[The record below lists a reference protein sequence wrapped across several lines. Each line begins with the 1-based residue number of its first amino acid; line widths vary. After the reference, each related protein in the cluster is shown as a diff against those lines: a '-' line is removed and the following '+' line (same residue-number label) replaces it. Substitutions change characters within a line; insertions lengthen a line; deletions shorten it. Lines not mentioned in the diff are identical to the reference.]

1 MHNIKEIRS
10 NLKNFENRIK
20 QRNSDIDI
28 EVLQNLDNKN
38 RNLIQKKEKLE
49 QEKKIISKSKDS
61 SLFKKSKDL
70 SKEIDNIYK
79 EQILIQNNL
88 NEILIKLPN
97 LALEDVP
104 VGKDE
109 SSNKVISEN
118 GKINDFSFKPK
129 SHYDLGKNLGMIDF
143 ELASKTSGSR
153 FVFLKG
159 EIALLERAIS
169 NFMID
174 IHTQNFNYIEISPP
188 LMATTSTMFG
198 TGQLPKFEEDQ
209 FEIKLDSDSEKK
221 FLIPTAEVILTNMVR
236 EKILSFK
243 ELPIRLV
250 ASTACFRKEAGSYGK
265 DTKGMMRQHQFY
277 KVELVSIV
285 EPNLCLEELDKM
297 TGCAENILQ
306 KLELPYRKILLSTGD
321 MGFSA
326 EKTYDLE
333 VWIPSENKYREI
345 SSCSSC
351 GSFQAR
357 RMKARYK
364 NKNNETNF
372 VGTLNGSGLAV
383 GRTLIAIMENCQQDD
398 GSIIIP
404 KVLRPYMNGLEL
416 IKVQQY

>member
-1 MHNIKEIRS
+1 MHNLKEIRS
-10 NLKNFENRIK
+10 NLKNFEDKIK
-20 QRNSDIDI
+20 QRNSDINI
-28 EVLQNLDNKN
+28 KALQNLDNKN

-70 SKEIDNIYK
+70 SKEIDNIHK
-79 EQILIQNNL
+79 EQISIQASL
-88 NEILIKLPN
+88 DEILCQLPN
-97 LALEDVP
+97 LALENVP

-118 GKINDFSFKPK
+118 GKINNFSFKAK
-129 SHYDLGKNLGMIDF
+129 SHYDLGKILGMIDF
-143 ELASKTSGSR
+143 ELASKTSGAR

-174 IHTQNFNYIEISPP
+174 THTQNFNYIEISPP
-188 LMATTSTMFG
+188 LIATTSTMFG
-198 TGQLPKFEEDQ
+198 TGQLPKFEADQ
-209 FEIKLDSDSEKK
+209 FEIKLDSNSDRK

-265 DTKGMMRQHQFY
+265 DTKGMIRQHQFY

-285 EPNLCLEELDKM
+285 EPKKCLEELDRM
-297 TGCAENILQ
+297 TNCAQQILN
-306 KLELPYRKILLSTGD
+306 KLKLPYRVVMLSTGD

-351 GSFQAR
+351 GQFQAR
-357 RMKARYK
+357 RMKAKYK
-364 NKNNETNF
+364 NEKNDSDF
-372 VGTLNGSGLAV
+372 LGTLNGSGLAV
-383 GRTLIAIMENCQQDD
+383 GRTLIAIMENYQQKD

-404 KVLRPYMNGLEL
+404 EVLRSYMRGEDR
-416 IKVQQY
+416 IG

>member
-174 IHTQNFNYIEISPP
+174 THTQNFNYIEISPP
-188 LMATTSTMFG
+188 LMVTASTMFG

-285 EPNLCLEELDKM
+285 EPNLCLEELDRM

-306 KLELPYRKILLSTGD
+306 KLKLPYRKILLSTGD

-383 GRTLIAIMENCQQDD
+383 GRTLIAIMENCQRNN

-404 KVLRPYMNGLEL
+404 EVLRPYMNGLEL
-416 IKVQQY
+416 IKVQ

>member
-1 MHNIKEIRS
+1 MHNLKEIRS
-10 NLKNFENRIK
+10 NLKNFEDKIK

-28 EVLQNLDNKN
+28 KALQNLDGKN

-79 EQILIQNNL
+79 EQISVQASLD
-88 NEILIKLPN
+88 EILCQLPN

-118 GKINDFSFKPK
+118 GKINNFSFKAK
-129 SHYDLGKNLGMIDF
+129 SHYDLGKILGMIDF
-143 ELASKTSGSR
+143 ELASKTSGAR

-209 FEIKLDSDSEKK
+209 FEIKSDSNSDRK

-265 DTKGMMRQHQFY
+265 DTKGMIRQHQFY

-285 EPNLCLEELDKM
+285 EPKMCLEELDRM

-306 KLELPYRKILLSTGD
+306 KLELPYRKVLLSTGD

-383 GRTLIAIMENCQQDD
+383 GRTLIAIMENFQRDD
-398 GSIIIP
+398 SSIIIP

-416 IKVQQY
+416 IKVQ

>member
-1 MHNIKEIRS
+1 MHNLKEIRS
-10 NLKNFENRIK
+10 DFKNFEDKMK
-20 QRNSDIDI
+20 QRNSYIDI
-28 EVLQNLDNKN
+28 KALQDLDNKN

-61 SLFKKSKDL
+61 SLYKKSKDL
-70 SKEIDNIYK
+70 SKEIDSIYK
-79 EQILIQNNL
+79 EQIPIQIAL
-88 NEILIKLPN
+88 EKILSKLPN
-97 LALEDVP
+97 IALEDIP

-109 SSNKVISEN
+109 KSNKIISEN
-118 GKINDFSFKPK
+118 GKTNKFSFKLK

-143 ELASKTSGSR
+143 ELASKTSGAR
-153 FVFLKG
+153 FVFLKK

-174 IHTQNFNYIEISPP
+174 THTQKFNYVEVSPP
-188 LMATTSTMFG
+188 LMATASTMYG

-209 FEIKLDSDSEKK
+209 FEIKLDDNSDRK

-265 DTKGMMRQHQFY
+265 DTKGMIRQHQFY

-285 EPNLCLEELDKM
+285 EQKLCMDELERM
-297 TGCAENILQ
+297 TGCAEKILQ
-306 KLELPYRKILLSTGD
+306 ELGLPYRKILLSTGD

-364 NKNNETNF
+364 NKNSEVNF

-383 GRTLIAIMENCQQDD
+383 GRTLIALMENYQQSD
-398 GSIIIP
+398 GSIKIP
-404 KVLRPYMNGLEL
+404 KVLRPFMNGLEI
-416 IKVQQY
+416 IKI

>member
-159 EIALLERAIS
+159 KIALLERAIS

-174 IHTQNFNYIEISPP
+174 THTQNFNYIEISPP
-188 LMATTSTMFG
+188 LMVTSSTMFG

-285 EPNLCLEELDKM
+285 EPNLCLEELERM

-333 VWIPSENKYREI
+333 AWIPSENKYREI

-351 GSFQAR
+351 GSFQAK

-383 GRTLIAIMENCQQDD
+383 GRTLIAIMENYQRDD

-404 KVLRPYMNGLEL
+404 EVLRPYMNGLKL
-416 IKVQQY
+416 IKFQQY

>member
-10 NLKNFENRIK
+10 NLKNFENGIR
-20 QRNSDIDI
+20 QRNSDIDV

-79 EQILIQNNL
+79 EQTSIQNSL
-88 NEILIKLPN
+88 NKILVKLPN

-109 SSNKVISEN
+109 SSNKVISEH
-118 GKINDFSFKPK
+118 GKINNFSFKPK
-129 SHYDLGKNLGMIDF
+129 SHYDLGKNLGMMDF
-143 ELASKTSGSR
+143 ELASKTSGAR

-174 IHTQNFNYIEISPP
+174 AHTQNFNYVEISPP

-209 FEIKLDSDSEKK
+209 FEVKLDSDSEKK

-285 EPNLCLEELDKM
+285 EPNLCLEELERM

-306 KLELPYRKILLSTGD
+306 KLKLPYRKILLSTGD

-333 VWIPSENKYREI
+333 AWIPSENKYREI

-351 GSFQAR
+351 GSFQAK

-383 GRTLIAIMENCQQDD
+383 GRTLIAIMENCQQDN

-404 KVLRPYMNGLEL
+404 EVLKPYMNGLEL
-416 IKVQQY
+416 IKVQ

>member
-1 MHNIKEIRS
+1 MHNLKEIRS
-10 NLKNFENRIK
+10 NLKNFEDKIK

-28 EVLQNLDNKN
+28 KALQNLDGKN

-70 SKEIDNIYK
+70 SKEIDNIHK
-79 EQILIQNNL
+79 EQISIQASL
-88 NEILIKLPN
+88 DEILCQLPN

-118 GKINDFSFKPK
+118 GKINNFSFKAK
-129 SHYDLGKNLGMIDF
+129 SHYDLGKILGMIDF
-143 ELASKTSGSR
+143 ELASKTSGAR

-209 FEIKLDSDSEKK
+209 FEIKSDSNSDRK

-265 DTKGMMRQHQFY
+265 DTKGMIRQHQFY

-285 EPNLCLEELDKM
+285 EPKLCLEELDRM

-306 KLELPYRKILLSTGD
+306 KLELPYRKVLLSTGD

-364 NKNNETNF
+364 NKNNEANF

-383 GRTLIAIMENCQQDD
+383 GRTLIAIMENCQQVD

-416 IKVQQY
+416 IKIQ

>member
-1 MHNIKEIRS
+1 MHNMKEIRS
-10 NLKNFENRIK
+10 DLKNFEKKIK
-20 QRNSDIDI
+20 QRNSEVDIDT
-28 EVLQNLDNKN
+28 LQNLDSEN

-70 SKEIDNIYK
+70 SKEIDNIRK
-79 EQILIQNNL
+79 EQISIQASL
-88 NEILIKLPN
+88 DEILCQLPN

-118 GKINDFSFKPK
+118 GKINNFSFKAK
-129 SHYDLGKNLGMIDF
+129 SHYDLGKILGMIDF
-143 ELASKTSGSR
+143 ELASKTSGAR

-188 LMATTSTMFG
+188 LIATTSTMFG

-209 FEIKLDSDSEKK
+209 FEIKSDSNSDRK

-265 DTKGMMRQHQFY
+265 DTKGMIRQHQFY

-285 EPNLCLEELDKM
+285 EPKLCLEELDRM

-306 KLELPYRKILLSTGD
+306 KLELPYRKVLLSTGD

-383 GRTLIAIMENCQQDD
+383 GRTLIAIMENYQQDN

-404 KVLRPYMNGLEL
+404 KVLRSYMNGLEL
-416 IKVQQY
+416 IKI

>member
-1 MHNIKEIRS
+1 MHNLKEIRS
-10 NLKNFENRIK
+10 NLKNFEDKIK
-20 QRNSDIDI
+20 QRNSDINI
-28 EVLQNLDNKN
+28 KALQNLDNKN

-49 QEKKIISKSKDS
+49 QEKKIISKTKDS

-70 SKEIDNIYK
+70 SKEIDNIHK
-79 EQILIQNNL
+79 EQISVQASLD
-88 NEILIKLPN
+88 EILCQLPN

-118 GKINDFSFKPK
+118 GKINNFSFKAK
-129 SHYDLGKNLGMIDF
+129 SHYDLGKILGMIDF
-143 ELASKTSGSR
+143 ELASKTSGAR

-209 FEIKLDSDSEKK
+209 FEIKLDSDSDRK

-265 DTKGMMRQHQFY
+265 DTKGMIRQHQFY

-285 EPNLCLEELDKM
+285 EPKLCLEELDRM

-383 GRTLIAIMENCQQDD
+383 GRTLIAIMENYQQNN
-398 GSIIIP
+398 GNIIIP

-416 IKVQQY
+416 IKI

>member
-1 MHNIKEIRS
+1 M
-10 NLKNFENRIK
+10 
-20 QRNSDIDI
+20 IDI
-28 EVLQNLDNKN
+28 
-38 RNLIQKKEKLE
+38 
-49 QEKKIISKSKDS
+49 
-61 SLFKKSKDL
+61 
-70 SKEIDNIYK
+70 
-79 EQILIQNNL
+79 
-88 NEILIKLPN
+88 
-97 LALEDVP
+97 
-104 VGKDE
+104 
-109 SSNKVISEN
+109 
-118 GKINDFSFKPK
+118 
-129 SHYDLGKNLGMIDF
+129 
-143 ELASKTSGSR
+143 ELASKTSGAR

-174 IHTQNFNYIEISPP
+174 THTQNFNYIEISPP
-188 LMATTSTMFG
+188 LIATTSTMFG

-209 FEIKLDSDSEKK
+209 FEIKLDNDSDRK

-265 DTKGMMRQHQFY
+265 DTKGMIRQHQFY

-285 EPNLCLEELDKM
+285 EPNLCLEELDRM

-398 GSIIIP
+398 GSIMIP
-404 KVLRPYMNGLEL
+404 KVLIPYMNGLEL
-416 IKVQQY
+416 IKI

>member
-1 MHNIKEIRS
+1 MHNLKEIRS
-10 NLKNFENRIK
+10 NLKNFEDKIK

-28 EVLQNLDNKN
+28 KALQNLDGKN

-70 SKEIDNIYK
+70 SKEIDNIHK
-79 EQILIQNNL
+79 EQISIQASL
-88 NEILIKLPN
+88 DEILCQLPN

-118 GKINDFSFKPK
+118 GKINNFSFKAK
-129 SHYDLGKNLGMIDF
+129 SHYDLGKILGMIDF
-143 ELASKTSGSR
+143 ELASKTSGAR

-209 FEIKLDSDSEKK
+209 FEIKSDSNSDRK

-265 DTKGMMRQHQFY
+265 DTKGMIRQHQFY

-285 EPNLCLEELDKM
+285 EPKLCLEELDRM

-306 KLELPYRKILLSTGD
+306 KLELPYRKVLLSTGD

-383 GRTLIAIMENCQQDD
+383 GRTLIAIMENCQRND
-398 GSIIIP
+398 GSIVIP

-416 IKVQQY
+416 IKVQ